1 MKVSSPR
8 RGAGG
13 KKVGNDMNKS
23 VYSLVLTDE
32 VVQEIDRLAFEAGE
46 SRSAMINQIL
56 ADFVRF
62 TTPEKRM
69 REVFEAI
76 EHMLTDGVFEPQLQ
90 PSDSMFSLK
99 SALDYKYNPS
109 VRYSVELYK
118 NALPLLGELRVSVRS
133 QNSAL
138 VLAMLQFFKLWT
150 RIETAY
156 VGRVECAMEDGRY
169 VRKLRLTEETADN
182 ERVGEG
188 IAGYINL
195 VDRALKVYF
204 EHLNEPAAAVAGVE
218 KQYVSYIH
226 GGGMIF

>member
-1 MKVSSPR
+1 MT
-8 RGAGG
+8 
-13 KKVGNDMNKS
+13 KS
-23 VYSLVLTDE
+23 VYSLVLSDE
-32 VVQEIDRLAFEAGE
+32 IVREIDRLAYEAGE
-46 SRSAMINQIL
+46 SRSAMINQVL
-56 ADFVRF
+56 ADFVRY

-69 REVFEAI
+69 REVFGAI
-76 EHMLTDGVFEPQLQ
+76 EHMLTGGVFEPQLQ

-156 VGRVECAMEDGRY
+156 TGRVACAMEDGRY
-169 VRKLRLTEETADN
+169 LRKLRLADGTNADN
-182 ERVGEG
+182 EAIGEG

-195 VDRALKVYF
+195 FDRALKSYF
-204 EHLNEPAAAVAGVE
+204 EFLNEPAAAVASVE
-218 KQYVSYIH
+218 KHYVSYLH
-226 GGGMIF
+226 NGGMVL

>member
-1 MKVSSPR
+1 MT
-8 RGAGG
+8 
-13 KKVGNDMNKS
+13 KS
-23 VYSLVLTDE
+23 VYSLVLSDE
-32 VVQEIDRLAFEAGE
+32 VVQEIDRLAYEAGE
-46 SRSAMINQIL
+46 SRSAMINQVL
-56 ADFVRF
+56 ADFVRY

-76 EHMLTDGVFEPQLQ
+76 EHMLTGSVFEPQLQ

-156 VGRVECAMEDGRY
+156 IGRVECAMEDGRY
-169 VRKLRLTEETADN
+169 LRKLRLTNAAQADN
-182 ERVGEG
+182 EAIGEG

-195 VDRALKVYF
+195 FDRALKSYF
-204 EHLNEPAAAVAGVE
+204 EFLNEPAAAVSSVE
-218 KQYVSYIH
+218 KHYVSYLH
-226 GGGMIF
+226 NGGMVL

>member
-1 MKVSSPR
+1 MT
-8 RGAGG
+8 
-13 KKVGNDMNKS
+13 KS
-23 VYSLVLTDE
+23 VYSLVLSDE
-32 VVQEIDRLAFEAGE
+32 IVREIDRLAYEAGE
-46 SRSAMINQIL
+46 SRSAMINQVL
-56 ADFVRF
+56 ADFVRY

-69 REVFEAI
+69 REVFGAI
-76 EHMLTDGVFEPQLQ
+76 EHMLTGGVFEPQLQ

-156 VGRVECAMEDGRY
+156 TGRVECAMEDGRY
-169 VRKLRLTEETADN
+169 ARKLRFPEADADN
-182 ERVGEG
+182 GAVGEG
-188 IAGYINL
+188 IAAYISL
-195 VDRALKVYF
+195 LDRALKSYF
-204 EHLNEPAAAVAGVE
+204 ESINEPALAVRNVE
-218 KQYVSYIH
+218 RRI
-226 GGGMIF
+226 